1 MKTNNIIILMAAIV
15 IPSFQNKLPFFLFT
29 WLYFILLIHTLISG
43 YYTVYFESLGSVIGI
58 NAEFWNVT
66 ELSIILDLFILW
78 ITFLILLYLPLIFYL
93 NNRNSKIETLTT
105 ITVKNNSAIKE
116 KNLSS
121 HKVDKAKG
129 IYILNTYYFIILFSM
144 LLIFSFSI
152 YSSDLLT
159 FVVVGQNELI
169 YLITYIV
176 FYLFFNFVYN
186 GLQFSDNIYEAY
198 AQKFLILIIILIFIT
213 YIIYEYDINIINT
226 VHCCSND
233 EIIKDTVINATQ
245 NPNLGINN
253 SMSVSENSVNKIV
266 DSTSSI
272 IKDALLPFANNLGI
286 AGAMG
291 GLATATAS
299 VLKKTPMTPASKV
312 ASVIAAGIIGG
323 TSHLGTTTLQ
333 RRLLK
338 YERLSEKSESSSSQS
353 NLSSSQSNSSSSQLE
368 SSTSNQTSNPIKS
381 EDFIIPSPNETFSTF
396 STLKNDL
403 YNYADNHP
411 VDVLL
416 YSILVLNIIS
426 LFLIFNLAVA
436 LLYKY
441 LANSKLELKFID
453 KLISAKYSTTVKY
466 YIKKV
471 IHLSNRLNTLHIIF
485 IILVIIFANI
495 ISIYLLSGYINN
507 LELISKIY
515 LGIIK

>member
-1 MKTNNIIILMAAIV
+1 MKTNNIIILMAAILL
-15 IPSFQNKLPFFLFT
+15 PSFQNKLTFFLFI

-43 YYTVYFESLGSVIGI
+43 YYTFYFESLGSVIGI

-78 ITFLILLYLPLIFYL
+78 ITFLILLYLPLIYYL

-129 IYILNTYYFIILFSM
+129 IYILNTYYFIIMFSM
-144 LLIFSFSI
+144 LLIFSFNI

-176 FYLFFNFVYN
+176 FYLSFNFVYN

-198 AQKFLILIIILIFIT
+198 AQKFIILFIILILFI
-213 YIIYEYDINIINT
+213 YIIYKIYTKSLDIT
-226 VHCCSND
+226 SFSN
-233 EIIKDTVINATQ
+233 EGLFTE
-245 NPNLGINN
+245 NLI
-253 SMSVSENSVNKIV
+253 
-266 DSTSSI
+266 
-272 IKDALLPFANNLGI
+272 
-286 AGAMG
+286 
-291 GLATATAS
+291 
-299 VLKKTPMTPASKV
+299 
-312 ASVIAAGIIGG
+312 
-323 TSHLGTTTLQ
+323 TTTKNLNIY
-333 RRLLK
+333 LNISAN
-338 YERLSEKSESSSSQS
+338 SEEFLIS
-353 NLSSSQSNSSSSQLE
+353 
-368 SSTSNQTSNPIKS
+368 
-381 EDFIIPSPNETFSTF
+381 SPNETFSIFSTF

-416 YSILVLNIIS
+416 FSILVLNILS
-426 LFLIFNLAVA
+426 LFLIFNLSVA

-466 YIKKV
+466 YIKKL
-471 IHLSNRLNTLHIIF
+471 IHHSNRLTTLHIIF
-485 IILVIIFANI
+485 IILIIIFANI

>member
-1 MKTNNIIILMAAIV
+1 MKTNNIIILMAAILL
-15 IPSFQNKLPFFLFT
+15 PSFQNKLTFFLFI

-43 YYTVYFESLGSVIGI
+43 YYTFYFESLGSVIGI

-78 ITFLILLYLPLIFYL
+78 ITFLILLYLPLIYYL
-93 NNRNSKIETLTT
+93 
-105 ITVKNNSAIKE
+105 KNNSAIKE

-129 IYILNTYYFIILFSM
+129 IYILNTYYFIIMFSM
-144 LLIFSFSI
+144 LLIFSFNI

-176 FYLFFNFVYN
+176 FYLSFNFVYN

-198 AQKFLILIIILIFIT
+198 AQKFIILFIILILFI
-213 YIIYEYDINIINT
+213 YIIYKIYTKSLDIT
-226 VHCCSND
+226 SFSN
-233 EIIKDTVINATQ
+233 EGLFTE
-245 NPNLGINN
+245 NLI
-253 SMSVSENSVNKIV
+253 
-266 DSTSSI
+266 
-272 IKDALLPFANNLGI
+272 
-286 AGAMG
+286 
-291 GLATATAS
+291 
-299 VLKKTPMTPASKV
+299 
-312 ASVIAAGIIGG
+312 
-323 TSHLGTTTLQ
+323 TTTKNLNIY
-333 RRLLK
+333 LNISAN
-338 YERLSEKSESSSSQS
+338 SEEFLIS
-353 NLSSSQSNSSSSQLE
+353 
-368 SSTSNQTSNPIKS
+368 
-381 EDFIIPSPNETFSTF
+381 SPNETFSIFSTF

-416 YSILVLNIIS
+416 FSILVLNILS
-426 LFLIFNLAVA
+426 LFLIFNLSVA

-466 YIKKV
+466 YIKKL
-471 IHLSNRLNTLHIIF
+471 IHHSNRLTTLHIIF
-485 IILVIIFANI
+485 IILIIIFANI